1 MKFNSDLREKFWE
14 DENGNKNI
22 KNYYYMMN
30 PNIIPFID
38 AECEDMRKNNHEKFL
53 NKIKK
58 NI

>member
-1 MKFNSDLREKFWE
+1 
-14 DENGNKNI
+14 
-22 KNYYYMMN
+22 MN